1 MQWGLTGVKIDP
13 NTGKTLAV
21 DLELL
26 PYNRRDVSTILPR
39 IVQRMN
45 EGGTVVTDYWQAYPE
60 SVSAAKCT
68 HLKVN
73 HSKHFVDPETKVHT
87 NNVEGMSIFFLVLKN
102 DLCCIKEST
111 R

>member
-1 MQWGLTGVKIDP
+1 M
-13 NTGKTLAV
+13 

-73 HSKHFVDPETKVHT
+73 HSKHFVDPETKVHA
-87 NNVEGMSIFFLVLKN
+87 NNVEGMLVFILV
-102 DLCCIKEST
+102 
-111 R
+111 